1 MGQAPHIAAN
11 DASERSL
18 PGLSPAATASLAVF
32 RAHGPAPVHRQQR
45 GAVLLQGRLDRAL
58 HVERRVAR
66 RRPQVRQRAERGAQR
81 ALGAHGGEL
90 LHQPRPSHAAEL
102 SLPRAPPLHPRRG
115 ERLAH
120 GHPQRRE
127 VPGEARPVGRRPLHR
142 DAGRLPGRRDRP
154 GERLVA
160 RRVGGELAG
169 QDLAAPPVQDAQPVR
184 VGVGVD
190 PAEDR
195 PAGAGCRFGSHVS
208 LRSFRARLDRA
219 DGTLTG
225 RDRMRLFGSAVS
237 LHAPIRSCGGLGSP
251 RPARDMS
258 GNEGS
263 PMGASGMWG
272 HRAVRI

>member
-1 MGQAPHIAAN
+1 M
-11 DASERSL
+11 
-18 PGLSPAATASLAVF
+18 GLSS
-32 RAHGPAPVHRQQR
+32 
-45 GAVLLQGRLDRAL
+45 
-58 HVERRVAR
+58 
-66 RRPQVRQRAERGAQR
+66 
-81 ALGAHGGEL
+81 
-90 LHQPRPSHAAEL
+90 S
-102 SLPRAPPLHPRRG
+102 
-115 ERLAH
+115 
-120 GHPQRRE
+120 
-127 VPGEARPVGRRPLHR
+127 
-142 DAGRLPGRRDRP
+142 
-154 GERLVA
+154 ERLVA

-169 QDLAAPPVQDAQPVR
+169 QDLAAPPVQDVQPVR

-195 PAGAGCRFGSHVS
+195 PAGVGYRFVLHVS

-263 PMGASGMWG
+263 PVGASGMWG

>member
-1 MGQAPHIAAN
+1 M
-11 DASERSL
+11 
-18 PGLSPAATASLAVF
+18 GLSSLWPLSSIEMYFSLV
-32 RAHGPAPVHRQQR
+32 
-45 GAVLLQGRLDRAL
+45 
-58 HVERRVAR
+58 
-66 RRPQVRQRAERGAQR
+66 
-81 ALGAHGGEL
+81 L
-90 LHQPRPSHAAEL
+90 LHQPRPSHAAEPRPEPL
-102 SLPRAPPLHPRRG
+102 RRGGEQRPRGVDRRGPRLHRPGARREHAAHPVDPPVLALGGPELRAGHRRAGGPLRVRLVALPLPRAPPLRPRRG

-154 GERLVA
+154 GERLVS

>member
-1 MGQAPHIAAN
+1 MT
-11 DASERSL
+11 S
-18 PGLSPAATASLAVF
+18 
-32 RAHGPAPVHRQQR
+32 
-45 GAVLLQGRLDRAL
+45 
-58 HVERRVAR
+58 
-66 RRPQVRQRAERGAQR
+66 
-81 ALGAHGGEL
+81 
-90 LHQPRPSHAAEL
+90 
-102 SLPRAPPLHPRRG
+102 
-115 ERLAH
+115 
-120 GHPQRRE
+120 RRE

-142 DAGRLPGRRDRP
+142 DAGRLPGRSDRP

-169 QDLAAPPVQDAQPVR
+169 QDLAAPPVEDAQPVR

-263 PMGASGMWG
+263 PVGASGMWG

>member
-1 MGQAPHIAAN
+1 MAKLVVFTVALTGHRRAGGPLRVRLVA
-11 DASERSL
+11 L
-18 PGLSPAATASLAVF
+18 P
-32 RAHGPAPVHRQQR
+32 
-45 GAVLLQGRLDRAL
+45 
-58 HVERRVAR
+58 
-66 RRPQVRQRAERGAQR
+66 
-81 ALGAHGGEL
+81 
-90 LHQPRPSHAAEL
+90 
-102 SLPRAPPLHPRRG
+102 LPRAPPLHPRRG

-120 GHPQRRE
+120 GHPKRRE

-142 DAGRLPGRRDRP
+142 DAGRLPGRGDRT

-160 RRVGGELAG
+160 RRVGGEPAG
-169 QDLAAPPVQDAQPVR
+169 QDPAAPPVEDAQPVR

-195 PAGAGCRFGSHVS
+195 PAGAGCRFVLHVS

-263 PMGASGMWG
+263 PVGASGMWG

>member
-1 MGQAPHIAAN
+1 MTSLSLFPRPLALSAYSAVSGSRMTLCLAISCSALFACRSPPLLSLCLTVLPLEAGMGQAPHIAAN

-18 PGLSPAATASLAVF
+18 
-32 RAHGPAPVHRQQR
+32 HR
-45 GAVLLQGRLDRAL
+45 V
-58 HVERRVAR
+58 
-66 RRPQVRQRAERGAQR
+66 
-81 ALGAHGGEL
+81 
-90 LHQPRPSHAAEL
+90 
-102 SLPRAPPLHPRRG
+102 
-115 ERLAH
+115 
-120 GHPQRRE
+120 
-127 VPGEARPVGRRPLHR
+127 EARPVGRRPLHR
-142 DAGRLPGRRDRP
+142 DAGRLPGRGDRP

-169 QDLAAPPVQDAQPVR
+169 QDLAAPPVQDVQPVR

-195 PAGAGCRFGSHVS
+195 PAGVGYRFVLHAS

-263 PMGASGMWG
+263 PVGASGMWG

>member
-1 MGQAPHIAAN
+1 M
-11 DASERSL
+11 
-18 PGLSPAATASLAVF
+18 GLSSLWPLSSIEMYFSLVPSMDAALTWLTLAARLAATS
-32 RAHGPAPVHRQQR
+32 
-45 GAVLLQGRLDRAL
+45 
-58 HVERRVAR
+58 
-66 RRPQVRQRAERGAQR
+66 
-81 ALGAHGGEL
+81 
-90 LHQPRPSHAAEL
+90 PS
-102 SLPRAPPLHPRRG
+102 
-115 ERLAH
+115 
-120 GHPQRRE
+120 
-127 VPGEARPVGRRPLHR
+127 
-142 DAGRLPGRRDRP
+142 
-154 GERLVA
+154 
-160 RRVGGELAG
+160 GELAG

-195 PAGAGCRFGSHVS
+195 PAGAGCRFVLHVS

-263 PMGASGMWG
+263 PVGASGMWG

>member
-1 MGQAPHIAAN
+1 M
-11 DASERSL
+11 
-18 PGLSPAATASLAVF
+18 GLSSLWPLSSIEMYFSLVPSMDAALTWLTFAARLAATSSEASS
-32 RAHGPAPVHRQQR
+32 G
-45 GAVLLQGRLDRAL
+45 LLISCGRIS
-58 HVERRVAR
+58 AR
-66 RRPQVRQRAERGAQR
+66 YA
-81 ALGAHGGEL
+81 
-90 LHQPRPSHAAEL
+90 S
-102 SLPRAPPLHPRRG
+102 
-115 ERLAH
+115 
-120 GHPQRRE
+120 
-127 VPGEARPVGRRPLHR
+127 GEARPVGRRPLHR

-154 GERLVA
+154 GERLVS

-263 PMGASGMWG
+263 PVGASGMWG

>member
-1 MGQAPHIAAN
+1 M
-11 DASERSL
+11 
-18 PGLSPAATASLAVF
+18 GLSSLWPLSSIEMYFSLVPNMDAALTWLTLAARLAATSPEASS
-32 RAHGPAPVHRQQR
+32 G
-45 GAVLLQGRLDRAL
+45 LLTSCGRIS
-58 HVERRVAR
+58 AR
-66 RRPQVRQRAERGAQR
+66 YA
-81 ALGAHGGEL
+81 
-90 LHQPRPSHAAEL
+90 S
-102 SLPRAPPLHPRRG
+102 LHPRRG

-120 GHPQRRE
+120 GHPKRRE

-195 PAGAGCRFGSHVS
+195 PAGAGCRFVLHVS

>member
-18 PGLSPAATASLAVF
+18 PGLSPAATASLAALTGPHPYIASSAGQF
-32 RAHGPAPVHRQQR
+32 SSRDASIARSMSSAASRAAAHRSASAPRAAPSAPSARTEGSSSISLGPAIPRNLDLSPS
-45 GAVLLQGRLDRAL
+45 GAVVSSDLAVLIAEVRAFTAP
-58 HVERRVAR
+58 ER
-66 RRPQVRQRAERGAQR
+66 
-81 ALGAHGGEL
+81 
-90 LHQPRPSHAAEL
+90 AASMHL
-102 SLPRAPPLHPRRG
+102 
-115 ERLAH
+115 
-120 GHPQRRE
+120 
-127 VPGEARPVGRRPLHR
+127 
-142 DAGRLPGRRDRP
+142 
-154 GERLVA
+154 A
-160 RRVGGELAG
+160 RRVGGEPAG
-169 QDLAAPPVQDAQPVR
+169 QDPAAPPVEDAQPVR

-263 PMGASGMWG
+263 PVGASGMWG

>member
-1 MGQAPHIAAN
+1 MGLSSLWPLSSIEMYFSLVPSMDAALTWLTFAARLAATSSE
-11 DASERSL
+11 ASSGLLISCGCISARYASL
-18 PGLSPAATASLAVF
+18 AGSPAAAIAPAS
-32 RAHGPAPVHRQQR
+32 
-45 GAVLLQGRLDRAL
+45 
-58 HVERRVAR
+58 
-66 RRPQVRQRAERGAQR
+66 
-81 ALGAHGGEL
+81 
-90 LHQPRPSHAAEL
+90 
-102 SLPRAPPLHPRRG
+102 
-115 ERLAH
+115 
-120 GHPQRRE
+120 
-127 VPGEARPVGRRPLHR
+127 
-142 DAGRLPGRRDRP
+142 
-154 GERLVA
+154 VA
-160 RRVGGELAG
+160 RRVGGELPG

-263 PMGASGMWG
+263 PVGASGMWG

>member
-1 MGQAPHIAAN
+1 M
-11 DASERSL
+11 
-18 PGLSPAATASLAVF
+18 GLSSLWPLSSIEM
-32 RAHGPAPVHRQQR
+32 H
-45 GAVLLQGRLDRAL
+45 
-58 HVERRVAR
+58 
-66 RRPQVRQRAERGAQR
+66 
-81 ALGAHGGEL
+81 
-90 LHQPRPSHAAEL
+90 L
-102 SLPRAPPLHPRRG
+102 SL
-115 ERLAH
+115 
-120 GHPQRRE
+120 
-127 VPGEARPVGRRPLHR
+127 VPNGEARPVGRRPLHR

-160 RRVGGELAG
+160 RRVGGELPG

-251 RPARDMS
+251 RAARDMS
-258 GNEGS
+258 ENEGS
-263 PMGASGMWG
+263 PCGRQRNVGSPRGPHLMVSTPMVYGCAID
-272 HRAVRI
+272 VFN

>member
-1 MGQAPHIAAN
+1 MPRN
-11 DASERSL
+11 LD
-18 PGLSPAATASLAVF
+18 LSPSGAVVSSDLAVF
-32 RAHGPAPVHRQQR
+32 IAEVRAFTAPERAASMQR
-45 GAVLLQGRLDRAL
+45 TPSTHPSWLLGVPSFEPDIAARAALSASASSHFPCPGRLLCILA
-58 HVERRVAR
+58 
-66 RRPQVRQRAERGAQR
+66 
-81 ALGAHGGEL
+81 GESAS
-90 LHQPRPSHAAEL
+90 RT
-102 SLPRAPPLHPRRG
+102 
-115 ERLAH
+115 

-169 QDLAAPPVQDAQPVR
+169 QDLAAPPVEDAQPVR

-195 PAGAGCRFGSHVS
+195 PAGAGCRFGSHDS

-263 PMGASGMWG
+263 PVGASGMWG
-272 HRAVRI
+272 RRAVRI